1 VRQAHHDALP
11 SRGAFGEEAEGG
23 FRAAFMRLIRII
35 SWFLLMMSSYPP
47 GVQVP
52 DVLGVVTDAHD
63 ERGEVGVVV
72 VRA

>member
-1 VRQAHHDALP
+1 LVLADD
-11 SRGAFGEEAEGG
+11 E
-23 FRAAFMRLIRII
+23 
-35 SWFLLMMSSYPP
+35 FLST